1 MRLSGAAIY
10 GVMLKPRCLPGST
23 ILDST
28 FLEANPISFAKLIE
42 TEIWIEKTKFN
53 ELELGI

>member
-42 TEIWIEKTKFN
+42 TEI
-53 ELELGI
+53 